1 MTYEGN
7 KTILILG
14 GVTHDNRGDL
24 AMMEGLFSELRL
36 LSRGIVPIL
45 YSWNPERSRTAFNVE
60 CRPSPDL
67 DISAQ
72 FKTKSSRLLAIIDIA
87 WFVLRFALFHFVSYR
102 VAKLFTNSRLLAFFA
117 QLSRASAVIVHGSG
131 SFNSYWWHDWVYPK
145 TACAIAARLAGKP
158 VLMTSQGVGPF
169 DNILDRM
176 VAGLFFRTATFL
188 GVRDAGRSADVM
200 RHLGASANRIW
211 QTGDDALLLPLL
223 SEVEI
228 RALLESEGLSSD
240 ELLIGVNVRDS
251 SIYSSL
257 FCEGGLD
264 ELATSLAEV
273 AVRHRARL
281 VFIPISYDP
290 WDDDRK
296 SSEALAAAIGDRAPV
311 TIVRNER
318 SAAELRAMIGR
329 MSICV
334 GTSYHFLLFALSSN
348 VPSIGLYRN
357 AYYKQ
362 KQTGLLGLFGEEEW
376 CIDGLLTSAA
386 ELTARMDHLIAERT
400 KLFQE
405 LGKTNE
411 RLAEEAARA
420 RTQFALAIGIV
431 VPTDDA

>member
-1 MTYEGN
+1 MTYGGN

-24 AMMEGLFSELRL
+24 AMMERLFFELRQ
-36 LSRGIVPIL
+36 LSRSIVPIL
-45 YSWNPERSRTAFNVE
+45 YSWNPERSRAAFNVE

-67 DISAQ
+67 DISPQ
-72 FKTKSSRLLAIIDIA
+72 FTTKSSRLLAIIDIA
-87 WFVLRFALFHFVSYR
+87 WFVLRFALFRFVSYR
-102 VAKLFTNSRLLAFFA
+102 VARLFTNSRLLAFFS

-169 DNILDRM
+169 DHILDRM

-188 GVRDAGRSADVM
+188 GVRDADRSANVIL
-200 RHLGASANRIW
+200 HLGAPADRIW
-211 QTGDDALLLPLL
+211 QTGDDALLLPVL
-223 SEVEI
+223 SEAEVE
-228 RALLESEGLSSD
+228 ALLEAEELPHA
-240 ELLIGVNVRDS
+240 ELLIGVNVRDAS
-251 SIYSSL
+251 NYSSQ
-257 FCEGGLD
+257 FHESGLGT
-264 ELATSLAEV
+264 LATALAEV

-290 WDDDRK
+290 WNDDRK
-296 SSEALAAAIGDRAPV
+296 SAEALAAAIGERAPV

-318 SAAELRAMIGR
+318 SAAELRTLIGH

-334 GTSYHFLLFALSSN
+334 GTSYHFLLFALSGN

-357 AYYKQ
+357 AYYRQ
-362 KQTGLLGLFGEEEW
+362 KQTGLFGLFGEAEW

-386 ELTARMDHLIAERT
+386 ELTERMEHLIVERT
-400 KLFQE
+400 KLSQE
-405 LGKTNE
+405 LEKANE

-420 RTQFALAIGIV
+420 RAQFALAIGIV
-431 VPTDDA
+431 APADNA